1 MPDTTLLQHGD
12 LMPHFTVVTV
22 QGDTFSYG
30 AIWQHKNLALVTLPA
45 VAAYPHPSDRA
56 DAFCERKSVCVVTR
70 DALAGVPSPGALIAD
85 KWGEIVHV
93 AAPGRSDELPTLS
106 ELLEWLE
113 YVERRCPECEG
124 RRSRHPRA
132 VGRQAHLC

>member
-1 MPDTTLLQHGD
+1 MSDTTLLQRGN

-30 AIWQHKNLALVTLPA
+30 AIWQHKNLALITVPA
-45 VAAYPHPSDRA
+45 EASYPDPSDRA
-56 DAFCERKSVCVVTR
+56 DAFRQRKSVCIVTS
-70 DALAGVPSPGALIAD
+70 DAVPGVPSPGVLIAD
-85 KWGEIVHV
+85 KWGEIMHV
-93 AAPGRSDELPTLS
+93 AAHGRADELPTLS

-124 RRSRHPRA
+124 ETK
-132 VGRQAHLC
+132 